1 MESPSTDNY
10 QPTTMSFLLSQAAL
24 TQTAQRNRLA
34 DDLSPYQI
42 TLGQPVIVPRPIQH
56 DAEDINLSDNARH
69 KIERLFSIINKRLS
83 MMPEMAQLKLKLE
96 QPVLDKSREQVVMDK
111 ALSYADTIKLDRE
124 LAQRFIK
131 AQMDIAKLL
140 QKQVQAPSV
149 LMAEQAVLHKQELRD
164 RLITLTPIM
173 LDALKV
179 IQDDL
184 ELVAFRNA
192 VHMLLNQQLGAEPL
206 ADKRLQKA
214 VFQSLYP
221 EHAH

>member
-1 MESPSTDNY
+1 MESPSTDHY
-10 QPTTMSFLLSQAAL
+10 QPTTMSFLLSQVGL

-69 KIERLFSIINKRLS
+69 KIERLFSIINERLS

-149 LMAEQAVLHKQELRD
+149 LMAEQAVLRKQELRD
-164 RLITLTPIM
+164 RLIALTPM

>member
-69 KIERLFSIINKRLS
+69 KIKRLFSIINERLS